1 MVSYLN
7 FIHFIQVIVI
17 IFIYL
22 LFSFLTLFHIIIYNL
37 FFDWSKVCRGT
48 ISCRN
53 SLLYISVFWLSVIY
67 YNASLLGLGFWY
79 LRVLVTRSFILIF
92 YINIINVMYL

>member
-1 MVSYLN
+1 MTPTKHWSFYLN

-37 FFDWSKVCRGT
+37 YFDWSKVCRET
-48 ISCRN
+48 ISKGFG
-53 SLLYISVFWLSVIY
+53 YTVIY
-67 YNASLLGLGFWY
+67 IDIDIPEG
-79 LRVLVTRSFILIF
+79 SFI
-92 YINIINVMYL
+92 

>member
-1 MVSYLN
+1 MVSCLN

-37 FFDWSKVCRGT
+37 FFD
-48 ISCRN
+48 
-53 SLLYISVFWLSVIY
+53 
-67 YNASLLGLGFWY
+67 
-79 LRVLVTRSFILIF
+79 
-92 YINIINVMYL
+92 